1 MRILLADDDAE
12 LTAMLQRALD
22 RMGHA
27 VDVVGTGED
36 ALWMTAECEYSALI
50 LDVNLPAQDGFA
62 VCQDLRAR
70 GDWTPVLFLSGRTAV
85 ADRVT
90 GLDAGGDD
98 YLAKPFAIEE
108 LTARL
113 RTISRRQ
120 GRERPAVVV
129 AGDIEVDPATR
140 SVRRGPTQLDLP
152 PKEFALLELLV
163 RHAGEV
169 VERKMIH
176 ETLWDFAFD
185 PRSNVIDAMVRR
197 LRTRIDVDSRPDYI
211 ETVRGVGYRF
221 RPG

>member
-1 MRILLADDDAE
+1 MRILVADDDAE
-12 LTAMLQRALD
+12 LTTMLQRALE

-27 VDVVGTGED
+27 VDVVATGED
-36 ALWMTAECEYSALI
+36 ALWMAEACEYSALI
-50 LDVNLPAQDGFA
+50 LDVNLPAADGFS
-62 VCQDLRAR
+62 VCQELRSR
-70 GDWTPVLFLSGRTAV
+70 GNWTPVLFLSGRTTV

-98 YLAKPFAIEE
+98 YLAKPFALEE

-120 GRERPAVVV
+120 GRVRPAVLV
-129 AGDIEVDPATR
+129 AGDVEVDPAAR

-169 VERKMIH
+169 VERKTIH
-176 ETLWDFAFD
+176 EALWDFAFD
-185 PRSNVIDAMVRR
+185 PHSNVIDAVVRR
-197 LRTRIDVDSRPDYI
+197 LRAKIDLESRPSYI

>member
-1 MRILLADDDAE
+1 VRILLSDDDAE
-12 LTAMLQRALD
+12 LTTMLQRALN

-27 VDVVGTGED
+27 VDVVSTGED
-36 ALWMTAECEYSALI
+36 ALWMAGECQYSALI
-50 LDVNLPAQDGFA
+50 LDVNLPARDGFSI
-62 VCQDLRAR
+62 CQELRTR
-70 GDWTPVLFLSGRTAV
+70 GIWTPILFLSGRTTV

-98 YLAKPFAIEE
+98 YLAKPFALEE

-169 VERKMIH
+169 VERRTIH
-176 ETLWDFAFD
+176 EALWDFAFD
-185 PRSNVIDAMVRR
+185 PRSNVIDAVVRR
-197 LRTRIDVDSRPDYI
+197 LRAKIDLESRPSYI